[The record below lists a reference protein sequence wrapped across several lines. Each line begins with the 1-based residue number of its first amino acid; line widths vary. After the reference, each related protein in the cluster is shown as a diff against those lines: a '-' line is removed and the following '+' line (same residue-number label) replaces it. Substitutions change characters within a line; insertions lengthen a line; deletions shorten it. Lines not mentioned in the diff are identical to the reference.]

1 MDIKSTLLDEK
12 ITQCGETLLRLTTL
26 PPKVKRDLQDIL
38 NYSPD
43 DQPRNIEQSI
53 NLITLYDKA
62 VKIITSNPT
71 TSANDAPVVGNNKQ
85 LRQLSSNLQQLIEK
99 LDFSGDIGD
108 QLSDIKVKASLD
120 NEAKQVIE
128 HTLETLQLVVSGTIA
143 ERKTSVKFLEQVNT
157 SLSCALGNY
166 QQTSNQAEDEL
177 SQRQGINRELG
188 GLISSTQSE
197 VSNASDLGQ
206 LQKSIAPL
214 LSQISDLSKKLEQA
228 SQREAS
234 MLEQLKHNNSQVTAL
249 LTSTQDYRKRY
260 EDQQHKAMLDPL
272 TKIYNRF
279 AFSEKLESAF
289 GRWIKNQDN
298 LRLALLDPD
307 NFSVINEKFGNSAG
321 DKALKIIA
329 KAIAQETKKHGT
341 LARFSGDKF
350 ILMFLSQDCSH
361 NKELT
366 SRIQK
371 KVSSLPFKFR
381 DQNIR
386 VTLSVLS
393 DSFKE
398 SDTPDDVLGRLE
410 LGIKQLKVG
419 SANQLIWL

>member
-1 MDIKSTLLDEK
+1 M
-12 ITQCGETLLRLTTL
+12 
-26 PPKVKRDLQDIL
+26 
-38 NYSPD
+38 
-43 DQPRNIEQSI
+43 
-53 NLITLYDKA
+53 
-62 VKIITSNPT
+62 
-71 TSANDAPVVGNNKQ
+71 
-85 LRQLSSNLQQLIEK
+85 
-99 LDFSGDIGD
+99 
-108 QLSDIKVKASLD
+108 
-120 NEAKQVIE
+120 
-128 HTLETLQLVVSGTIA
+128 
-143 ERKTSVKFLEQVNT
+143 
-157 SLSCALGNY
+157 
-166 QQTSNQAEDEL
+166 
-177 SQRQGINRELG
+177 G

>member
-43 DQPRNIEQSI
+43 DQSRNIEQSI

-71 TSANDAPVVGNNKQ
+71 TSANDAPAVGNNKQ

-214 LSQISDLSKKLEQA
+214 LAQISDLSKKLEQA

-249 LTSTQDYRKRY
+249 LSSSQDYRKRY

-307 NFSVINEKFGNSAG
+307 NFSIINI
-321 DKALKIIA
+321 KIW
-329 KAIAQETKKHGT
+329 Q
-341 LARFSGDKF
+341 
-350 ILMFLSQDCSH
+350 LS
-361 NKELT
+361 
-366 SRIQK
+366 
-371 KVSSLPFKFR
+371 
-381 DQNIR
+381 
-386 VTLSVLS
+386 
-393 DSFKE
+393 
-398 SDTPDDVLGRLE
+398 
-410 LGIKQLKVG
+410 
-419 SANQLIWL
+419 W